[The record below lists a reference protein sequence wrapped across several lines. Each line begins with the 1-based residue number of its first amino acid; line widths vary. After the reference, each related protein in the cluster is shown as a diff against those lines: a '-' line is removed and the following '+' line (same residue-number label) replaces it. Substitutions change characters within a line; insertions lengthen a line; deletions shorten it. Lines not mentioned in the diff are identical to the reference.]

1 MGNFQDQ
8 KNLKSLLKK
17 KEIIENYLKK
27 LNDIKNM
34 PKKAHPMD
42 AIRTA
47 VSLMGLEDKDA
58 SDNSPKPNM
67 RKAMRIFAQTPTAVA
82 AYFRARK
89 GKKFIPPNKKLSYS
103 ENFFHMMFGK
113 GA

>member
-1 MGNFQDQ
+1 
-8 KNLKSLLKK
+8 
-17 KEIIENYLKK
+17 
-27 LNDIKNM
+27 M

-58 SDNSPKPNM
+58 RDNSPKANM
-67 RKAMRIFAQTPTAVA
+67 KKAMRIFAQTPTAVA

-89 GKKFIPPNKKLSYS
+89 GKKIHTTKQKVILFRKLFSYDVW
-103 ENFFHMMFGK
+103 
-113 GA
+113 